1 MCIVTGV
8 GGFDLQALKKAKFGN
23 VLLEG
28 AERTNP
34 NPVVELITDVAGL
47 LLLSLNAL
55 LSLVLL
61 PWSHGRANKKPEREH
76 QEPTKPIRVLLDSEF
91 QYVDMDPEFCELLGR
106 SKSEL
111 IGKDAEYVT
120 PIDFCNIH
128 EFRQQVRLRGKE
140 DGYWLYRRKD
150 GGLVLVDYSITVR
163 PDNMVDLLV
172 TPAARKVVRKDV
184 VSSED
189 RLQAIARDCEV
200 ATKR

>member
-1 MCIVTGV
+1 MQVSRN
-8 GGFDLQALKKAKFGN
+8 FKFAS
-23 VLLEG
+23 VLREG
-28 AERTNP
+28 ADATNP
-34 NPVVELITDVAGL
+34 KPVIEFIASAVGL
-47 LLLSLNAL
+47 WLLSLNAL
-55 LSLVLL
+55 VSLALL
-61 PWSHGRANKKPEREH
+61 PWSRAGAKARPPREPR
-76 QEPTKPIRVLLDSEF
+76 QQPRGPIRVLLDSEF

-128 EFRQQVRLRGKE
+128 EFRQQVRLTGKE

-150 GGLVLVDYSITVR
+150 GALVLVDYSITVR

-172 TPAARKVVRKDV
+172 TPAGRRAVR
-184 VSSED
+184 ED
-189 RLQAIARDCEV
+189 ISVPTMDCKGLARDGDL